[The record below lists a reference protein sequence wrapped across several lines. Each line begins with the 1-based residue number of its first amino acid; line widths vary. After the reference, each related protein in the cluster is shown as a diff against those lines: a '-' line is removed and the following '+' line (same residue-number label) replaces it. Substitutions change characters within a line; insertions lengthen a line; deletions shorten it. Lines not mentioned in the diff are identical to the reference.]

1 MMHYGVISAN
11 DTIEFTFKGNVF
23 QAKLLDG
30 GLVGDCKLKRI
41 HDRQASEILKNVTAF
56 SSLTAWTEAC
66 LQDILEEYYTRYS
79 SWKRVTHCESKRS
92 MGELRD
98 QCKLLDKKK
107 KTEDVS
113 ELYKE
118 IKRTHT
124 IIREMRQYMKSK
136 GIELPVHKT
145 WNIYDIKPSK
155 IECPDNKKTVL
166 KCDPK
171 VSERIQMVMCKKRKV
186 NELSDYF

>member
-1 MMHYGVISAN
+1 MLHYGVISAN

-41 HDRQASEILKNVTAF
+41 HDRQASDILKNVTAF

-124 IIREMRQYMKSK
+124 IIREMTQFIKKK
-136 GIELPVHKT
+136 GIELPSHKSWT
-145 WNIYDIKPSK
+145 IHDIKPSK
-155 IECPDNKKTVL
+155 IECDEAENPIPT
-166 KCDPK
+166 CDPK
-171 VSERIQMVMCKKRKV
+171 VSERIQWVMCKKRKV
-186 NELSDYF
+186 QELSNYF

>member
-1 MMHYGVISAN
+1 MLHYGVISAN

-41 HDRQASEILKNVTAF
+41 HDRQPSDILKNVTAF

-124 IIREMRQYMKSK
+124 IIREMTKFMKQK
-136 GIELPVHKT
+136 GIDLPPHKS
-145 WNIYDIKPSK
+145 WKIYDIKPSK
-155 IECPDNKKTVL
+155 IECDDVRDPIPT
-166 KCDPK
+166 CDPK
-171 VSERIQMVMCKKRKV
+171 VSERIQLVMCKKRKV
-186 NELSDYF
+186 KELSNYF